1 MPVQPTY
8 ASGLCLASFVFDGF
22 RVLDTRVR
30 CTARPC
36 GRYAEECEHG
46 CKRGCDE
53 YELTTPRSTK
63 GP

>member
-46 CKRGCDE
+46 CKRRRSE
-53 YELTTPRSTK
+53 Y
-63 GP
+63 